1 MYTKC
6 PNCQTVF
13 AVTEAQVGAHH
24 GLVRCGKCRDI
35 FNASWNLVDVA
46 PNETGATPDPESPA
60 RFETIPPVAPTPD
73 DAHIQID
80 QEEVVASPV
89 AMDETTDEF
98 PPPEPPDDELPD
110 ADDENFETGEQ
121 LTLQV
126 DTTMVRYLDPGQ
138 GAVGRQ
144 FDRNRESVELEL
156 PDAFTDYAEV
166 DDDAM
171 PSAPGPEAGD
181 FDLAFEEDDGADA
194 TTETPLPPRAGPP
207 PFEATTTPPADD
219 VHEEIVIEAPPSLRG
234 WFDEEEK
241 EKAAAAEP
249 DDMDSLLAPPPAPL
263 PQSTQLRR
271 AALKSQEPRR
281 PPIRIAASDS
291 TTQNTRDIRQL
302 GDDVRLVEI
311 PHPQPVKTVA
321 WALGTA
327 ILVLLVVWQLKL
339 FYFVD
344 MAQSSTLRP
353 VLESVCG
360 VVGCSVPARSAA
372 GKIELTSTRV
382 AQHPDTP
389 GAMRLTVSLI
399 NHAEFPQPLP
409 PLELTLTEKTGQV
422 VGKRIYLPAEYHGKK
437 PVLMKPR
444 EIETVFIDLAHPTTD
459 AVGYEVQ
466 LVRR

>member
-35 FNASWNLVDVA
+35 FNASWNLVDMA
-46 PNETGATPDPESPA
+46 PNGTNAAPEPQTPATVETP
-60 RFETIPPVAPTPD
+60 PPVAPTPD
-73 DAHIQID
+73 DARMEID
-80 QEEVVASPV
+80 EEEVVTSPV
-89 AMDETTDEF
+89 TIDDAPDEF
-98 PPPEPPDDELPD
+98 PPPEPPEDELPD
-110 ADDENFETGEQ
+110 GNDEEFETGEQ

-138 GAVGRQ
+138 GTVDRH

-171 PSAPGPEAGD
+171 PAAPGPEAGE
-181 FDLAFEEDDGADA
+181 FDLAFEEDDSADA

-207 PFEATTTPPADD
+207 PLEATTTPADD
-219 VHEEIVIEAPPSLRG
+219 ADEEIVIEAPPSLRG
-234 WFDEEEK
+234 WFEEEEK
-241 EKAAAAEP
+241 QKTAPAAQP
-249 DDMDSLLAPPPAPL
+249 DDIDDLVPPPAPL

-311 PHPQPVKTVA
+311 QHPQPVKTVA

-339 FYFVD
+339 FYFGD

-409 PLELTLTEKTGQV
+409 PLELTLSEKTGQV
-422 VGKRIYLPAEYHGKK
+422 VGQRIYRPAEYYGKK
-437 PVLMKPR
+437 PALMKPG